1 MMSKVKEWIAIA
13 LAVAAL
19 IAATVSAM
27 RDGELSAE
35 EVAVLKEKAAE
46 VVDAV
51 AGQAQTAPEG
61 SAE

>member
-35 EVAVLKEKAAE
+35 EVATLKEKAAE
-46 VVDAV
+46 VIDAV
-51 AGQAQTAPEG
+51 AGEAQTAQK
-61 SAE
+61 ATQD

>member
-35 EVAVLKEKAAE
+35 EVATLKEKAAE
-46 VVDAV
+46 VVDAL
-51 AGQAQTAPEG
+51 AGQAQTAPVNSER
-61 SAE
+61 